1 LSVKDAAYIAGLIDG
16 EGTITLQRKHRNEN
30 RRLAITIASTE
41 RQLLEFVLD
50 ASGVGTITSKKT
62 YQPHHAKSFTYAVYS
77 RQALALL
84 QQIDSYLLSYKKKRA
99 ALILKEYVSLTPR
112 NGKYSA
118 SLKEQRAEFE
128 EKFLRI
134 KPHQINEPRHTYHAN
149 NLA

>member
-1 LSVKDAAYIAGLIDG
+1 MSVKDAAYIAGLIDG

-41 RQLLEFVLD
+41 RQMLEFVLEV
-50 ASGVGTITSKKT
+50 SGVGTITSKKT

-77 RQALALL
+77 RQALSLL
-84 QQIDSYLLSYKKKRA
+84 KQIQIYLLSYKKKRGE
-99 ALILKEYVSLTPR
+99 LILKEYLQLTPR

-118 SLKEQRAEFE
+118 SLKAQRTEFE
-128 EKFLRI
+128 EKFLGI
-134 KPHQINEPRHTYHAN
+134 KPHQISEPGCTYYTC